1 MIYAQGIGPV
11 QRKLARFLTS
21 FLLNRVSLITV
32 RDEKSAQEL
41 YKLKVRKDLIHV
53 TADPVLAFPP
63 QDKEKGREL
72 LLKEGIPLG
81 EDRPLIGVSV
91 REWQQFGGYK
101 KALAE
106 CCRELV
112 RKINALIVFFPMH
125 LPADVETSNQIQEM
139 IGEGAYVL
147 KNEYGAKEMIAL
159 IGCCTMLIGV
169 RLHALIFAVLMGVP
183 VIGLSYDPK
192 VDRFLSSLNLNSV
205 GHIGELNSK
214 ELLNAIEYTYN
225 NREELKRELLA
236 KVEELRKAAE
246 KNVEL
251 AWQLVGSDGN

>member
-1 MIYAQGIGPV
+1 
-11 QRKLARFLTS
+11 
-21 FLLNRVSLITV
+21 
-32 RDEKSAQEL
+32 
-41 YKLKVRKDLIHV
+41 
-53 TADPVLAFPP
+53 
-63 QDKEKGREL
+63 
-72 LLKEGIPLG
+72 
-81 EDRPLIGVSV
+81 
-91 REWQQFGGYK
+91 
-101 KALAE
+101 
-106 CCRELV
+106 
-112 RKINALIVFFPMH
+112 MH